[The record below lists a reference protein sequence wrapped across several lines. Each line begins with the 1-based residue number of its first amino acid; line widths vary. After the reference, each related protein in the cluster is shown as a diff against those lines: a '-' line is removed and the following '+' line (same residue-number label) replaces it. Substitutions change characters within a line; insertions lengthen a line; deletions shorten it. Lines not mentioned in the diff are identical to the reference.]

1 MDMTHLHFFHKFLKV
16 KNILTF
22 IIGFCLTAYSISAND
37 NQSRKLLMVQR
48 IIENFYVDSIDSE
61 KITEEG
67 IRAML
72 HTLDPH
78 STYSDKEETKELTTP
93 LNGNF
98 SGIGIQFNMLNDTL
112 YVLQTIAGGP
122 SEKVGIVAGDRIL
135 SAGDS
140 IISGVN
146 RKNNSVMSILRGPKG
161 TEVDLKVLRK
171 NIPEPITFR
180 VKRDDIPV
188 FSVDASFMINDSTGF
203 IRLTRFSESTEK
215 EMKKAINDLKAKGMR
230 NLILDLEGN
239 GGGYMNAAIEVAG
252 MFLGKHD
259 NVVSTKSEYRNRS
272 NSFDASGD
280 PIFPDGR
287 LVIMVDQ
294 FSASASEILSGAVQ
308 DHDRGVIVGRRTF
321 GKGLVQ
327 QPFPLPDGSM
337 VRLTI
342 SRYYTP
348 SGRLIQKPYT
358 KGDTE
363 DYDADI
369 YNRIKSG
376 ELSSA
381 DSIHFDES
389 LKTYT
394 LKNHRTVYGGG
405 GIMPDRFVPIDTTS
419 YSNYYRDMV
428 AKGVLNKFAITYVDN
443 HRKELKKQY
452 HTEEDFINKFEI
464 TQPMISELL
473 ELGNKEGVEY
483 SETDF
488 EKSRNV
494 IITVIKG
501 LIARDI
507 FNNGS
512 YYHVVNSLNPIFNQ
526 AVDIISDPRTYSL
539 LLNEPQNQ

>member
-239 GGGYMNAAIEVAG
+239 GGGYMLYI
-252 MFLGKHD
+252 
-259 NVVSTKSEYRNRS
+259 
-272 NSFDASGD
+272 
-280 PIFPDGR
+280 
-287 LVIMVDQ
+287 
-294 FSASASEILSGAVQ
+294 
-308 DHDRGVIVGRRTF
+308 
-321 GKGLVQ
+321 
-327 QPFPLPDGSM
+327 
-337 VRLTI
+337 
-342 SRYYTP
+342 
-348 SGRLIQKPYT
+348 
-358 KGDTE
+358 
-363 DYDADI
+363 
-369 YNRIKSG
+369 
-376 ELSSA
+376 
-381 DSIHFDES
+381 IH
-389 LKTYT
+389 
-394 LKNHRTVYGGG
+394 
-405 GIMPDRFVPIDTTS
+405 I
-419 YSNYYRDMV
+419 
-428 AKGVLNKFAITYVDN
+428 
-443 HRKELKKQY
+443 
-452 HTEEDFINKFEI
+452 
-464 TQPMISELL
+464 
-473 ELGNKEGVEY
+473 
-483 SETDF
+483 
-488 EKSRNV
+488 
-494 IITVIKG
+494 
-501 LIARDI
+501 
-507 FNNGS
+507 
-512 YYHVVNSLNPIFNQ
+512 
-526 AVDIISDPRTYSL
+526 
-539 LLNEPQNQ
+539 